1 MSENEFVREC
11 LTKFFSYLDSGGY
24 DIDMEGC
31 GRSSLVKK
39 HAVFGSIMSIGTCVL
54 LNTSGVDEIVDVLV
68 IVR

>member
-11 LTKFFSYLDSGGY
+11 LTKFFSNLDSGGY

-39 HAVFGSIMSIGTCVL
+39 HAVFGSIMSIGTCVFVKDL
-54 LNTSGVDEIVDVLV
+54 GS
-68 IVR
+68 